1 MRLRAWSVAAMAFL
15 AACTSSTEDEIADA
29 DDNALTS
36 KDAQIVD
43 YVFDAEL
50 VTNAN
55 DDAKKAIVSQL
66 FWTVGPLTTL
76 KQANAQVGRVEIVKL
91 EERVDGAKKHV
102 TYSAKL
108 PVAWP

>member
-1 MRLRAWSVAAMAFL
+1 MRSFALVLLAL
-15 AACTSSTEDEIADA
+15 AACASPPSEDDA
-29 DDNALTS
+29 SGGDDALTS

-50 VTNAN
+50 VTNAT

-66 FWTVGPLTTL
+66 FWTVGPLTAL
-76 KQANAQVGRVEIVKL
+76 HQANAQVGRVEIVKL

-102 TYSAKL
+102 TYS
-108 PVAWP
+108 